1 MPAMA
6 DERGLLGRLS
16 GAEHGDFAGIEFDS
30 VQVGSARVKRLIYRP
45 GSRWST
51 DVKPL
56 VGTDLCMHGHVGFL
70 AQGHLRGEYA
80 DGCGFDFRAPHIVV
94 IEPGHDAWVV
104 GDESAVLIQFD
115 FASDTLATLG
125 LPSQHQHD

>member
-1 MPAMA
+1 M
-6 DERGLLGRLS
+6 S
-16 GAEHGDFAGIEFDS
+16 GSWPRA
-30 VQVGSARVKRLIYRP
+30 IYAANTRM
-45 GSRWST
+45 GAAST
-51 DVKPL
+51 S
-56 VGTDLCMHGHVGFL
+56 
-70 AQGHLRGEYA
+70 
-80 DGCGFDFRAPHIVV
+80 APHIVV